1 MKTLKK
7 KTVLIIIIVI
17 VAILLI
23 MISGLF
29 WKVAKIEALSI
40 TYGDWEFQRDITI
53 KEDGESA
60 FPIGEYTYDDSKN
73 KNIPSYIIS
82 SLSLKSIYQIS
93 AADGLSMH
101 ELPSGA
107 IVKYYIQPVYQQSEV
122 TIKNMYTLK
131 RCILFDPLPPK
142 MKMIFTNLG
151 EQKDFEEVYE
161 AGEDGKY
168 RYLDK

>member
-1 MKTLKK
+1 MKK

-82 SLSLKSIYQIS
+82 SLSLKSIYQIN

-107 IVKYYIQPVYQQSEV
+107 IVKYYIQPVYQQSEFV
-122 TIKNMYTLK
+122 ERFPELSLFYRLFSPLDSEMI
-131 RCILFDPLPPK
+131 CIFPYFCPYAESVREIRE
-142 MKMIFTNLG
+142 IF
-151 EQKDFEEVYE
+151 V
-161 AGEDGKY
+161 
-168 RYLDK
+168 

>member
-1 MKTLKK
+1 MKK
-7 KTVLIIIIVI
+7 KTLLIVIIVVVIILII
-17 VAILLI
+17 
-23 MISGLF
+23 ISGLF
-29 WKVAKIEALSI
+29 WKVAKKEALSI
-40 TYGDWEFQRDITI
+40 TYGDWEFQREITI

-60 FPIGEYTYDDSKN
+60 FTIGEYTYDDSKN
-73 KNIPSYIIS
+73 KGIPSYIIS
-82 SLSLKSIYQIS
+82 SLSLKSIYEIN

-107 IVKYYIQPVYQQSEV
+107 IVKYLIQPVYQQSEI
-122 TIKNMYTLK
+122 TIKNMYTQK
-131 RCILFDPLPPK
+131 SCILLEPLPPK

-168 RYLDK
+168 RYANK

>member
-1 MKTLKK
+1 MKK
-7 KTVLIIIIVI
+7 KTILIIIIVVTI
-17 VAILLI
+17 ILI

-29 WKVAKIEALSI
+29 WKVKNKETLSI
-40 TYGDWEFQRDITI
+40 SYGDWELLRDITI

-60 FPIGEYTYDDSKN
+60 FPIGDYTYDDSQN
-73 KNIPSYIIS
+73 SGIPSYIIS
-82 SLSLKSIYQIS
+82 SLSLNSSYEIN

-107 IVKYYIQPVYQQSEV
+107 IVKYYIQPVYQQTEI
-122 TIKNMYTLK
+122 TIKNLYRQKTL
-131 RCILFDPLPPK
+131 ILLEPQPPK

-168 RYLDK
+168 RYTNK